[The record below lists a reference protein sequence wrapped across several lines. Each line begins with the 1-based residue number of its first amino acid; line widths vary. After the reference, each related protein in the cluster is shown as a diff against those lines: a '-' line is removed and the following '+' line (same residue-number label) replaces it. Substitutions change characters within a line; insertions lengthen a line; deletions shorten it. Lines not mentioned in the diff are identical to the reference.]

1 MIMQE
6 MWKDFSDFEI
16 AELAFQYGL
25 GDNLELAF
33 NERFQLVNRAQ
44 VEEMLT
50 AVEMNTAFGE

>member
-50 AVEMNTAFGE
+50 SVEMSAAFDE